1 MLRQTQVPVLDGS
14 QCSASGAVQRLA
26 AVLPGL
32 DESTL
37 LCAGGQRSVDAC
49 HVSVGYRLSA
59 TRAFR
64 CCMVPAACGEY
75 EKECV

>member
-14 QCSASGAVQRLA
+14 QCRASGAVQRLA

-32 DESTL
+32 DQSTF

-49 HVSVGYRLSA
+49 HVSVGRRYSA
-59 TRAFR
+59 NQGIQVLYGTDCNAVSAK
-64 CCMVPAACGEY
+64 MAT
-75 EKECV
+75 